1 MRKTKPRKR
10 VQVAS
15 RISNALKISLD
26 MWAHSQRI
34 TNSEAIRIGIENLV
48 LPEAQKSV
56 VVTLLH
62 EIAGTQSLILKQ
74 LQSFGN
80 MRNELEQVGE
90 LVAASMQVSAYFDQE
105 GEIGDI
111 LAEKDVEERYK
122 SLLKLTHSRYEKGK
136 LFQDLEKEKRKPL

>member
-1 MRKTKPRKR
+1 MKKKPRKR

-15 RISNALKISLD
+15 RISKALKQSLN

-80 MRNELEQVGE
+80 MRHDIEQLGE
-90 LVAASMQVSAYFDQE
+90 LITASMMVSAYFDQK
-105 GEIGDI
+105 GESGD
-111 LAEKDVEERYK
+111 LLTQKDVEQRYK
-122 SLLKLTHSRYEKGK
+122 SLLKLTHSRHEKGQ
-136 LFQDLEKEKRKPL
+136 LFEDLDKEKRKPL